1 MGKACFHP
9 IPEIGSEFL
18 ATGILPTLSLECDYI
33 FRFPELAEKQVL
45 CKVLLLFALFMLSED
60 YTDLLDV
67 TRLARHLWGS
77 PNSQFGPGGLDRLA
91 NKTDSDEDLLVS
103 PFNRGFK
110 LCGNFT

>member
-1 MGKACFHP
+1 MYVYTFLRIKKTENVIKTMGKACFHS

-77 PNSQFGPGGLDRLA
+77 PNSQFGPGGLDRLQVSA
-91 NKTDSDEDLLVS
+91 N
-103 PFNRGFK
+103 
-110 LCGNFT
+110 